1 MQNQSNKKR
10 ILFVGHEVSRTGAP
24 RSLLNIATIAVNL
37 GYEVKFIIGNNKN
50 EEVLEE
56 YKKVGEVFIWYYKKP
71 YRRYTRKERLIRKF
85 YKPVELT
92 HQQEIMLALQQYR
105 PNLIF
110 NNTIVNGAILEE
122 LSSLQVPIVSRIP
135 ELETVIQKFNIQQ
148 NNSALKVIQY
158 SQKIV
163 AVSQAVKNNL
173 ILQHQVNEN
182 DINII
187 YGFVK
192 NINTHTYI
200 EQRHLIR
207 NELNVPSNAFV
218 VGNCSSLIY
227 RKGFDFFLELA
238 TEINKLTPM
247 YFVWVGGK
255 KQSEIFIEVQEEVKK
270 RNLSEYVKFI
280 GEQNN
285 VYKYLAAFDVFF
297 HSSRE
302 EPFSLAMLE
311 AAQFKLPILGFKQT
325 GGVEEFLAN
334 GGGILADFANVH
346 QFIEPLISMKNN
358 PEHYAR
364 LSQESFK
371 NANTYNEDTSAL
383 AWTNYFKTVIK

>member
-1 MQNQSNKKR
+1 MQKQSTKHR

-24 RSLLNIATIAVNL
+24 RSLLNIAIIAVNL
-37 GYEVKFIIGNNKN
+37 GYEVKFVIGNNKN

-71 YRRYTRKERLIRKF
+71 NRKYTIKENLIRKLYKSLEQIHEQKIMVALKK
-85 YKPVELT
+85 YKPT
-92 HQQEIMLALQQYR
+92 
-105 PNLIF
+105 LIF
-110 NNTIVNGAILEE
+110 NNTIVNGAIVEKLNN
-122 LSSLQVPIVSRIP
+122 LNVPIVSRIP
-135 ELETVIQKFNIQQ
+135 ELESVIQKFNIQL
-148 NNSALKVIQY
+148 NNSSVKVIKY
-158 SQKIV
+158 SQKII
-163 AVSQAVKNNL
+163 AVSKAVKNNL
-173 ILQHQVNEN
+173 VLNHCVNEK
-182 DINII
+182 DVDVI

-192 NINTHTYI
+192 NINTHIYR

-207 NELNVPSNAFV
+207 GELNIPSNAFV

-227 RKGFDFFLELA
+227 RKGYDFFLELA
-238 TEINKLTPM
+238 TEINKITPM

-255 KQSEIFIEVQEEVKK
+255 IDSEIFIEVQEEVKK
-270 RNLSEYVKFI
+270 RKLREYVKFI

-285 VYKYLAAFDVFF
+285 VYKYLAAFDIFF

-334 GGGILADFANVH
+334 GGGVLADFANVH
-346 QFIEPLISMKNN
+346 QFIEPLVLMKNN
-358 PEHYAR
+358 PEQYSR
-364 LSQESFK
+364 LSEESFN
-371 NANTYNEDTSAL
+371 NANTYNEDISTL
-383 AWTNYFKTVIK
+383 AWTNYFKTIIK